1 MKAISAAIALLFL
14 LPLAACAGLPEPA
27 ERKSAAEE
35 IAAGGNLTP
44 VAIPTARF
52 DLLGLLR
59 GRAEGGRLTVYI
71 EGDGLPWKRKNEV
84 SDDPTPVNPVAM
96 RLAALDPSGAVGY
109 LARPC
114 QFTGGTAGRNC
125 TSDVWTKARYGEEA
139 VSAMNEGLQQL
150 KERAGARE
158 IALVGYSGGGTI
170 AALLAIRR
178 TDIVWMKT
186 VASPLDTGAFT
197 SLHKVTPLSAS
208 LNPADNDAALARI
221 PQIHYVGEEDEIV
234 PAEIN
239 RRFLSQMG
247 DTSCAALVILP
258 GLDHRSG
265 WTDVWP
271 GLAGEAPLCK

>member
-1 MKAISAAIALLFL
+1 MKAIPAAITFLFL
-14 LPLAACAGLPEPA
+14 LPLVACAGLPEPA
-27 ERKSAAEE
+27 ERTSVAEE
-35 IAAGGNLTP
+35 IAARGNLAP
-44 VAIPTARF
+44 VAIRTTRH

-59 GRAEGGRLTVYI
+59 GSTEEGRLTVYI
-71 EGDGLPWKRKNEV
+71 EGDGLPWRRKNEV

-96 RLAALDPSGAVGY
+96 RLAALDPSAAVGY

-150 KERAGARE
+150 KERAGATE

-170 AALLAIRR
+170 AALLAMRR

-186 VASPLDTGAFT
+186 VASPLDTDAFT
-197 SLHKVTPLSAS
+197 SMHHVTPLSAS
-208 LNPADNDAALARI
+208 LNPADNAAALARI
-221 PQIHYVGEEDEIV
+221 PQIHYVGEEDKIV

-239 RRFLSQMG
+239 RHFLSQMG
-247 DTSCAALVILP
+247 DTSCAALVVLP
-258 GLDHRSG
+258 GLDHRNG
-265 WTDVWP
+265 WTEIWP
-271 GLAGEAPLCK
+271 RLAGEAPVCR

>member
-1 MKAISAAIALLFL
+1 MKAIPAAIALLFL

-27 ERKSAAEE
+27 ERKSVAEE
-35 IAAGGNLTP
+35 IAAGGNLAP
-44 VAIPTARF
+44 VAIHTTRH

-59 GRAEGGRLTVYI
+59 GSAEGGRLTVYI

-96 RLAALDPSGAVGY
+96 RLAALDPSSVVGY

-114 QFTGGTAGRNC
+114 QFTSGTAGRNC
-125 TSDVWTKARYGEEA
+125 TSDVWTKARYGEEV

-150 KERAGARE
+150 KERTGARE

-170 AALLAIRR
+170 AALLAMRR

-186 VASPLDTGAFT
+186 VASPLDTDAFT
-197 SLHKVTPLSAS
+197 SLHKVTPLAAS
-208 LNPADNDAALARI
+208 LNPAENAAALARI
-221 PQIHYVGEEDEIV
+221 PQIHYVGEEDKIV

-258 GLDHRSG
+258 GLDHRDG
-265 WTDVWP
+265 WTEIWP
-271 GLAGEAPLCK
+271 RLAGETPLCR

>member
-1 MKAISAAIALLFL
+1 MKTIPAALILLFL
-14 LPLAACAGLPEPA
+14 LPLTACAGLPAPA
-27 ERKSAAEE
+27 ERRGLGEE
-35 IAAGGNLTP
+35 IAADGNLTP
-44 VAIPTARF
+44 VAIRTEPF
-52 DLLGLLR
+52 DLLALLR
-59 GRAEGGRLTVYI
+59 GNAEGGRLTVYI
-71 EGDGLPWKRKNEV
+71 EGDGLPWKRKNEI

-96 RLAALDPSGAVGY
+96 RLAAADPSAAIAY

-150 KERAGARE
+150 KERAGATE

-170 AALLAIRR
+170 AALVALRR

-186 VASPLDTGAFT
+186 VASPLDTDAFT
-197 SLHKVTPLSAS
+197 SMHHVTPLSAS
-208 LNPADNDAALARI
+208 LNPADNAAALARI
-221 PQIHYVGEEDEIV
+221 PQIHYVGEEDKIV

-239 RRFLSQMG
+239 RRFLSRMK

-258 GLDHRSG
+258 GLDHRDG
-265 WTDVWP
+265 WPEIWP
-271 GLAGEAPLCK
+271 GLAREAPICR

>member
-1 MKAISAAIALLFL
+1 MKAIPAALALLFL

-27 ERKSAAEE
+27 ERRDVAEE
-35 IAAGGNLTP
+35 IAADGNLTP
-44 VAIPTARF
+44 VAIRTAHF
-52 DLLGLLR
+52 DLLGLMR
-59 GRAEGGRLTVYI
+59 GSAEGGRLTVYI
-71 EGDGLPWKRKNEV
+71 EGDGLPWKRKNKI

-96 RLAALDPSGAVGY
+96 RLAVVDPSAAVAY

-139 VSAMNEGLQQL
+139 VSAVNEGLQQL

-170 AALLAIRR
+170 AALLAMRR

-186 VASPLDTGAFT
+186 VASPLDTDAFT
-197 SLHKVTPLSAS
+197 SIHKVTPLSAS
-208 LNPADNDAALARI
+208 LNPAENAAALARI
-221 PQIHYVGEEDEIV
+221 PQIHYVGEEDKIV

-239 RRFLSQMG
+239 RRFLSRMN
-247 DTSCAALVILP
+247 DASCAALVILP
-258 GLDHRSG
+258 GLDHRNG
-265 WTDVWP
+265 WPDIWP
-271 GLAGEAPLCK
+271 DLAGEAPLCR

>member
-1 MKAISAAIALLFL
+1 MKAIPAAIAFLLL

-27 ERKSAAEE
+27 ERKSVAEE
-35 IAAGGNLTP
+35 IAAGGNLAP

-59 GRAEGGRLTVYI
+59 GSAEGGRLTVYI

-125 TSDVWTKARYGEEA
+125 TSDVWTRARYGEEV

-158 IALVGYSGGGTI
+158 IAIVGYSGGGTI
-170 AALLAIRR
+170 AALLAMRR

-186 VASPLDTGAFT
+186 VASPLDTEAFT

-208 LNPADNDAALARI
+208 LNPAKNAAALARI
-221 PQIHYVGEEDEIV
+221 PQIHYVGEEDKIV

-239 RRFLSQMG
+239 RRFLLLMG

-258 GLDHRSG
+258 GLDHRNG
-265 WTDVWP
+265 WTETWP
-271 GLAGEAPLCK
+271 RLADETPACN

>member
-1 MKAISAAIALLFL
+1 MKAIPAAIAFLFL

-27 ERKSAAEE
+27 ERKSVAEE
-35 IAAGGNLTP
+35 IAASGNLAP
-44 VAIPTARF
+44 IAIPTERF

-84 SDDPTPVNPVAM
+84 SDDPTPVNPMAM
-96 RLAALDPSGAVGY
+96 RLAAADPSTAVAY

-125 TSDVWTKARYGEEA
+125 TSDVWTKARYGEEV

-158 IALVGYSGGGTI
+158 IALVGYSGGGAI
-170 AALLAIRR
+170 AALLATRR

-186 VASPLDTGAFT
+186 VASPLDTEAFT

-208 LNPADNDAALARI
+208 LNPAENAAALARI
-221 PQIHYVGEEDEIV
+221 PQIHYVGEEDKIV

-239 RRFLSQMG
+239 RRFLLLMD

-258 GLDHRSG
+258 GLDHRNG
-265 WTDVWP
+265 WTETWP
-271 GLAGEAPLCK
+271 RLAGEAPLCR